1 MKSQLLVILSFFAFS
16 GCAPTLSDMPSGVV
30 IPYPFNPA
38 GKTILIQPFYF
49 YPELATNVD
58 RSFVEKFGEIIAA
71 DVQNCL
77 KKGGFR
83 YPVVVWTEGQLK
95 GDLLI
100 TGTIK
105 RVSGGHATHR
115 KLFELFGF
123 GATKVTAVGE
133 IIDTKTARSLVGF
146 SFTKRSHYTW
156 QENEAAV
163 RENVSEI
170 AQEIA
175 QVIIQSQE

>member
-1 MKSQLLVILSFFAFS
+1 MPILLVILSLFAFS
-16 GCAPTLSDMPSGVV
+16 GCSPTLSGGPSMVV
-30 IPYPFNPA
+30 INYPFNPA
-38 GKTILIQPFYF
+38 GKTILIQPFDF
-49 YPELATNVD
+49 YPGIATNVD
-58 RSFVEKFGEIIAA
+58 RVFVEKFGEIIAA

-83 YPVVVWTEGQLK
+83 YPVLVWTEGQLK

-105 RVSGGHATHR
+105 RVSGGQATHR
-115 KLFELFGF
+115 RLFELFGF
-123 GATKVTAVGE
+123 GATEVTAVGE
-133 IIDTKTARSLVGF
+133 IIDTKTASSLVGF
-146 SFTKRSHYTW
+146 SFTKQSHYTW

-175 QVIIQSQE
+175 QVILQSQG

>member
-1 MKSQLLVILSFFAFS
+1 MKPILLVILSFFAFS
-16 GCAPTLSDMPSGVV
+16 GCGPTLQGMPSMVV
-30 IPYPFNPA
+30 LSYPFNPA
-38 GKTILIQPFYF
+38 GKSILIQPFDF
-49 YPELATNVD
+49 NPGLATNVD
-58 RSFVEKFGEIIAA
+58 SSFVEKFGEMIAV

-105 RVSGGHATHR
+105 RVSGGNATHR

-123 GATKVTAVGE
+123 GATEVTAVGE